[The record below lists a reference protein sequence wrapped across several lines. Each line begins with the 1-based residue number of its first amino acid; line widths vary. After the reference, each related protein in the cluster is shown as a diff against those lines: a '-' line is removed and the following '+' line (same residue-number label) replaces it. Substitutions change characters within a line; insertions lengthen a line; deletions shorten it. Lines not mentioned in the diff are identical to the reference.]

1 MSAAFWDGI
10 GTKLAERWAST
21 SVPALVFWLGGVLA
35 WMIGDGGVHALDAP
49 ARRLGTWST
58 AAQVAALL
66 AALIF
71 VGASGV
77 VVGRLTAPFLT
88 LMEGYWP
95 SPLAPVRDPL
105 VRRISNRRDTVDAQ
119 YQKLAPLVAANN
131 ATPEQQAEYAR
142 ITSQLRRWPDSSPL
156 LPTRLGNTLLAAET
170 HPADKYGLDAVRL
183 WPQLWLLMPDPTR
196 AAVGTARE
204 SLDRAVSA
212 CVWGLL
218 FIGFAPLSLWA
229 IPAGLGV
236 AAASAWLWAPARA
249 AVFADLL
256 EAAFD
261 LYRLDL
267 YRQLRW
273 PLPTNPKDE
282 RVAGAQMTEYLVR
295 GLSKPWPTFTA
306 DPAAGGPTAGT

>member
-1 MSAAFWDGI
+1 MSLAFWEGI
-10 GTKLAERWAST
+10 GGKLADRWAST
-21 SVPALVFWLGGVLA
+21 SVAALVFWLGGVLA
-35 WMIGDGGVHALDAP
+35 WMSGNGGAHALDAP
-49 ARRLGTWST
+49 ARRLASWST
-58 AAQVAALL
+58 PGQVAALL

-77 VVGRLTAPFLT
+77 VVNRLTAPFLT

-95 SPLAPVRDPL
+95 GLLDPVRRRL
-105 VRRISNRRDTVDAQ
+105 VDRAAARRNAVDTQDQ
-119 YQKLAPLVAANN
+119 ELAPLVAADD
-131 ATPEQQAEYAR
+131 ATPEQRAEYAR

-183 WPQLWLLMPDPTR
+183 WPHLWLLMPDPTR

-212 CVWGLL
+212 CIWGLL

-229 IPAGLGV
+229 IPVGLGV
-236 AAASAWLWAPARA
+236 AAASAWSWAPARA
-249 AVFADLL
+249 TVFADLV

-261 LYRLDL
+261 LHRLDL

-273 PLPTNPKDE
+273 PLPTNPAEE
-282 RVAGAQMTEYLVR
+282 RATGAQLTEYLVR
-295 GLSKPWPTFTA
+295 GLTKPSPTFTA
-306 DPAAGGPTAGT
+306 DPGTEK

>member
-10 GTKLAERWAST
+10 GGKLAERWAST

-35 WMIGDGGVHALDAP
+35 WMLGDGGVHALDAP
-49 ARRLGTWST
+49 ARRLGSWST
-58 AAQVAALL
+58 PAQVAALL

-71 VGASGV
+71 VGASGI

-95 SPLAPVRDPL
+95 SPLAPARERL
-105 VRRISNRRDTVDAQ
+105 VRRLTKRRDTVDAQ
-119 YQKLAPLVAANN
+119 YQKLADLIDAND
-131 ATPEQQAEYAR
+131 ATPEQRAAYAR
-142 ITSQLRRWPDSSPL
+142 VTSQLRRWPDSSPL
-156 LPTRLGNTLLAAET
+156 LPTRLGNFLLASET
-170 HPADKYGLDAVRL
+170 HPTDKYGLDAVRL
-183 WPQLWLLMPDPTR
+183 WPHLWLLMPDPTR

-236 AAASAWLWAPARA
+236 AVASAWLWAPARA
-249 AVFADLL
+249 AVFADLV
-256 EAAFD
+256 EASFD
-261 LYRLDL
+261 LHRLEL

-273 PLPTNPKDE
+273 PLPTNPADE
-282 RVAGAQMTEYLVR
+282 REAGAQLTEYLVR
-295 GLSKPWPTFTA
+295 GLSKPSPTFT
-306 DPAAGGPTAGT
+306 DHPVAGN

>member
-1 MSAAFWDGI
+1 MSMAFWEGI
-10 GTKLAERWAST
+10 GGKLGERWAST

-35 WMIGDGGVHALDAP
+35 WMTGDGGVHALDAP
-49 ARRLGTWST
+49 ARRLDSWST
-58 AAQVAALL
+58 PAQVAALL
-66 AALIF
+66 TALIF

-95 SPLAPVRDPL
+95 SPLAPARRLL
-105 VRRISNRRDTVDAQ
+105 VRRAEVRRDALDARDQ
-119 YQKLAPLVAANN
+119 QLAGLVAAND
-131 ATPEQQAEYAR
+131 ATPEQRTEYAQVS
-142 ITSQLRRWPDSSPL
+142 SQLRRWPDSSPL

-170 HPADKYGLDAVRL
+170 HPADKYGLDGVRL
-183 WPQLWLLMPDPTR
+183 WPHLWLLMPDPTR

-229 IPAGLGV
+229 IPVGLSV
-236 AAASAWLWAPARA
+236 ATASAWLWAPARA
-249 AVFADLL
+249 AVFADLV

-261 LYRLDL
+261 LHRIEL

-273 PLPTNPKDE
+273 PLPTNPADE
-282 RVAGAQMTEYLVR
+282 REAGAQLTEYLVR
-295 GLSKPWPTFTA
+295 GLSKPSPTFTS
-306 DPAAGGPTAGT
+306 DPATGV

>member
-10 GTKLAERWAST
+10 GAKLAERWASIA
-21 SVPALVFWLGGVLA
+21 VPALVFWLGGVLA
-35 WMIGDGGVHALDAP
+35 WMTGNGGVHALDAP
-49 ARRLGTWST
+49 ARRLGSWST
-58 AAQVAALL
+58 PAQVAALL

-95 SPLAPVRDPL
+95 GLLAPLRQHL
-105 VRRISNRRDTVDAQ
+105 VDNVADRRRRVDKQ
-119 YQKLAPLVAANN
+119 HEKLAPLVDAGD
-131 ATPEQQAEYAR
+131 ATPEQQAEYAQV
-142 ITSQLRRWPDSSPL
+142 ISQLHRWPDSSPL

-183 WPQLWLLMPDPTR
+183 WPHLWLVMPDITR

-212 CVWGLL
+212 CIWGLL

-236 AAASAWLWAPARA
+236 AVASAWLWAPARA
-249 AVFADLL
+249 AVFADLV

-261 LYRLDL
+261 LHRLEL

-273 PLPTNPKDE
+273 PLPTNPADE
-282 RVAGAQMTEYLVR
+282 REAGAQLTEYLVR
-295 GLSKPWPTFTA
+295 GLSKPSPTFTD
-306 DPAAGGPTAGT
+306 DPAAGN